1 MGLVHFIHHPGLPN
15 ATIGLRLAIWTISVF
30 LTTLPKDATQQ
41 EFIESSGQIRFNMY
55 TRPVIRLKLVIFAL
69 GLMLALL
76 VLTGCF
82 VVVLSQQLPSA
93 TDSLVKQNDLLQR
106 ATQAMKEQNQENEL
120 RDPEMEIDG
129 LIISET
135 LTKIGVDFYDLFYQ
149 RWAAPPSASGYEI
162 RIEELPAPGFGTI
175 IVVKVNE
182 TTIFQRVLQPR
193 YDQLEASADL
203 AVALTQRHV
212 NDQQRLTQQLY
223 EEDQQGTGIY

>member
-1 MGLVHFIHHPGLPN
+1 
-15 ATIGLRLAIWTISVF
+15 
-30 LTTLPKDATQQ
+30 
-41 EFIESSGQIRFNMY
+41 MY

>member
-1 MGLVHFIHHPGLPN
+1 
-15 ATIGLRLAIWTISVF
+15 
-30 LTTLPKDATQQ
+30 
-41 EFIESSGQIRFNMY
+41 MY

-82 VVVLSQQLPSA
+82 VVALSQQLPSA